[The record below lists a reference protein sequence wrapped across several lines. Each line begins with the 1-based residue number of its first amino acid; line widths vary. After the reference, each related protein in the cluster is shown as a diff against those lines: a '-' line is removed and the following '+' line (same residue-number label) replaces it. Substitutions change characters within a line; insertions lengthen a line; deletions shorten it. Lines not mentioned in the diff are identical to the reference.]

1 MGSAFA
7 VAASLLSATAA
18 HADVAYIDGN
28 EVWVSTLDGSQKV
41 RLSSGENDWRDVAVS
56 DQGYVVGV
64 RLETNKIA
72 NLSTFTVWNQQGS
85 RIRSGPLTSL
95 SNGGSNAHPLNLQ
108 ITPDGGLLVY
118 GFSNYVYNYPVG
130 TLITGFHLLPTST
143 VVAPYP
149 NPYYTTAAKWP
160 ALIGERVVGATGSS
174 TLGVQEAGST
184 GSPNFTPWPGIDVGG
199 VGTIDG
205 LDVNDS
211 GTKVA
216 INVDLPYPST
226 DEKLIVFPAP
236 GLGQA
241 PTALPNPI
249 VPGDVGDCFVPATGN
264 TADPS
269 LSADGTRLAWSDAG
283 GVKVA
288 GVPLVVPT
296 DGVQNLCTMSSPAV
310 TISATGKYPA
320 LGPVSVAAIKA
331 GQQGSGGGGGGGGGG
346 AAQPTA
352 PVLGSLSGLKLAK
365 LGSKKG
371 ASLTVTAGAG
381 GKVTV
386 QLTYKPKGKKA
397 IVVAQGSKN
406 LAAGATGKI
415 KVKLTAKGKKSRKK
429 LKGKTVSVILT
440 SGSSVTTR
448 TVKLR

>member
-1 MGSAFA
+1 M
-7 VAASLLSATAA
+7 SLATAMA
-18 HADVAYIDGN
+18 LLIPATANADVAYIDGN

-41 RLSSGENDWRDVAVS
+41 RLSGGEGDWRDVAVS

-64 RLETNKIA
+64 ENEAGKIA
-72 NLSTFTVWNQQGS
+72 NLSRFTVWDPQGKP
-85 RIRSGPLTSL
+85 IKSGPLAGRLADSV
-95 SNGGSNAHPLNLQ
+95 AYPLNLQ
-108 ITPDGGLLVY
+108 ITPDGRLLVY
-118 GFSNYVYNYPVG
+118 GFSNYTYSSN
-130 TLITGFHLLPTST
+130 TLITGFYLLPSDT

-149 NPYYTTAAKWP
+149 SPYYTTAAKWP

-199 VGTIDG
+199 VGTIAG
-205 LDVNDS
+205 LDVNDA

-226 DEKLIVFPAP
+226 DKKLIVFPAP

-241 PTALPNPI
+241 PDALPNPI

-296 DGVQNLCTMSSPAV
+296 DGVQNLCTMSSPVV
-310 TISATGKYPA
+310 TISATGKYPS
-320 LGPVSVAAIKA
+320 LGPISVATLKA
-331 GQQGSGGGGGGGGGG
+331 AQGGGGGGGGGS
-346 AAQPTA
+346 QPPPPTA
-352 PVLGSLSGLKLAK
+352 PVPGSLSGLKLAK
-365 LGSKKG
+365 LGSNKG
-371 ASLTVTAGAG
+371 ASVSVTTSTA

-386 QLTYKPKGKKA
+386 RLTYKPKGKKA
-397 IVVAQGSKN
+397 VVIGQGSKN
-406 LAAGATGKI
+406 AAVGANTI
-415 KVKLTAKGKKSRKK
+415 KVKLTAKGKKLRKK
-429 LKGKTVSVILT
+429 LKGKKVTVTISA
-440 SGSSVTTR
+440 GGQVTTR
-448 TVKLR
+448 TLKLR